1 MGFFDWSKIPNEEV
15 KKMISSQQRFEKQ
28 CKLYNLSW
36 TKEQTKNICN
46 GKDLQKGYN
55 FTDFYK
61 LTQKEYNK
69 LFNDHGSHLIS
80 DFQPKA
86 RVQVDY

>member
-1 MGFFDWSKIPNEEV
+1 MGFSDWSKIPNDEV

-28 CKLYNLSW
+28 CKLYNFSW
-36 TKEQTKNICN
+36 TKEQIKDICN
-46 GKDLQKGYN
+46 DKGLQKGYN

-61 LTQKEYNK
+61 LTQKEYEE
-69 LFNDHGSHLIS
+69 LFVDSQPIS
-80 DFQPKA
+80 DFQPRA